1 MTGFKRMAFLVSL
14 SLALLFPGVV
24 LAQRPPLR
32 HGDPQ
37 ERPGERERIR
47 ENIETLRMWKLLEA
61 LDLSSEQST
70 QFLAVLKDLQDA
82 KKAFEE
88 RRREHLSELEAALES
103 EKTDERKLK
112 EALNG
117 LESARKQFQADMEN
131 FMERSKAMLTLEQ
144 RARMHLFE
152 ERFERRLKETIHR
165 MREKGSRW

>member
-1 MTGFKRMAFLVSL
+1 MTEFNRITILISVIST
-14 SLALLFPGVV
+14 LLFPGEI
-24 LAQRPPLR
+24 LAQRPFPGGPR
-32 HGDPQ
+32 
-37 ERPGERERIR
+37 ERPAERQRIR

-70 QFLAVLKDLQDA
+70 RFLAVLKDLQDA

-103 EKTDERKLK
+103 EKKDEKKLR
-112 EALNG
+112 EALDG
-117 LESARKQFQADMEN
+117 LESARKQFQIDLEN

-165 MREKGSRW
+165 MREKGPRW